1 MKFRQI
7 RSATSIVTFG
17 GRRFLIDPM
26 LSPANTYPPVPDAPV
41 SGQGN
46 PTYDLPC
53 EVETLFDV
61 DAIIVTHWHFDHFD
75 DLAMKILPKNHPL
88 FLQSEEEAAL
98 AAEKGFTDTR
108 ILAEEGSAF
117 FDVFLYKT
125 PCDHGRTD
133 PVTLRAYREMGITE
147 KASGVVF
154 ASHRE
159 KSAFYLAGDSVYFP
173 GIDDTI
179 EKFAPQVIAV
189 NAAGAQ
195 YPLGHPILMN
205 QYDILALMRAH
216 PDPDVIATHVDG
228 VSHATVS
235 RTLLRQFRQDRDL
248 EKLHIP
254 DDLEELHF

>member
-98 AAEKGFTDTR
+98 AAEKVLPTHAFLPKKAAPFSTYSSTR
-108 ILAEEGSAF
+108 HLAIMAE
-117 FDVFLYKT
+117 
-125 PCDHGRTD
+125 
-133 PVTLRAYREMGITE
+133 
-147 KASGVVF
+147 
-154 ASHRE
+154 
-159 KSAFYLAGDSVYFP
+159 
-173 GIDDTI
+173 
-179 EKFAPQVIAV
+179 
-189 NAAGAQ
+189 
-195 YPLGHPILMN
+195 PI
-205 QYDILALMRAH
+205 R
-216 PDPDVIATHVDG
+216 
-228 VSHATVS
+228 
-235 RTLLRQFRQDRDL
+235 
-248 EKLHIP
+248 
-254 DDLEELHF
+254 